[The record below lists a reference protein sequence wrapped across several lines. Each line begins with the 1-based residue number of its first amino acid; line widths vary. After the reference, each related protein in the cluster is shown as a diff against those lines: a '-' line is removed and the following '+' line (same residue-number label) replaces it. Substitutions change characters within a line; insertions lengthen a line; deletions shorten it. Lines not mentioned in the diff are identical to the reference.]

1 MSDDER
7 DEEDST
13 LETAHPEPGDGRG
26 ATSAFT
32 RWLADVWDDEV
43 EPIYAGHLWNL
54 ILEHLEMPARPQI
67 LVAGC
72 STGAIIPALLR
83 AMDPPNQ
90 GRVIAL
96 EAEGPMLEKARQRVA
111 ECDRRRVFLKGESMR
126 KLKFA
131 DRVFDVVIS
140 NMSWLDLPEPGAA
153 LREFFRV
160 LGPGGVVAL
169 GLPLRGTL
177 QEVYDLFAEVAL
189 KHDLPDVHRVLEQ
202 QTKHMNPDE
211 AEARRLLEGVGFQLV
226 SVHSRDHEI
235 SFSSGRDFFESV
247 LVKALF
253 QPRWATVARNHID
266 ALVEHTRSAI
276 DTYYAGDPFL
286 VRLVAGC
293 VCGVKPA

>member
-1 MSDDER
+1 MSEPQPDEDAATR
-7 DEEDST
+7 ETVPPGPEEGKVE
-13 LETAHPEPGDGRG
+13 ET
-26 ATSAFT
+26 AFT

-43 EPIYAGHLWNL
+43 EPGYARRHWDL
-54 ILEHLEMPARPQI
+54 ILQHIDMPARPQV

-83 AMDPPNQ
+83 SMNPPNQ

-96 EAEGPMLEKARQRVA
+96 EVQGPMLEKARQRVA

-131 DRVFDVVIS
+131 DNVFDVVIS
-140 NMSWLDLPEPGAA
+140 SLTWLDLPEPGVA
-153 LREFFRV
+153 LKEFFRV
-160 LGPGGVVAL
+160 LGPGGQVAL

-189 KHDLPDVHRVLEQ
+189 KYDLPDVHKVLEQ
-202 QTKHMNPDE
+202 QMKRRHPDE
-211 AEARRLLEGVGFQLV
+211 AEARRLLEGVGFQFV
-226 SVHSRDHEI
+226 TVHSEEHEMA
-235 SFSSGRDFFESV
+235 FSSGRDFFESV

-253 QPRWATVARNHID
+253 EPRWYNVAKEHLEI
-266 ALVEHTRSAI
+266 LIGHTRSTI
-276 DTYYAGDPFL
+276 DTYYAGDPFQ

-293 VCGVKPA
+293 LCGVKPA